1 MVKNKHLKCGLI
13 GNPLGHSY
21 SPRIHAQLVEYLPKD
36 YDYSLFPME
45 EAEVGEFLRRRDFDG
60 INVTIPYKKTVM
72 PFLDEISPEA
82 QRIGS
87 VNTIIRTDD
96 GKIHGFNTDYY
107 GFSYMLDKGGIS
119 LDGKKVMILGSGGAS
134 MTARTVAADRGA
146 REIVIVSRK
155 GEDNYGNLERHYDA
169 DVIINTTPVG
179 MYPKNGV
186 SPLDGTPLEKFAKLS
201 GVVDMIFNPSK
212 TALILDAEEAGV
224 RCVSG
229 LPMLVAQ
236 AKQASEIFTGEK
248 IDEAVIDKITAQ
260 IEFDTKNIVLVGM
273 PGVGKTSNGGK
284 IAKKLNRKFIDLDEE
299 VERVSGRRIPE
310 IFEADGE
317 EYFRNLESRVLED
330 AAKESALVI
339 SCGGGAVLKKSNRR
353 SLKQNG
359 TVVFMKRDL
368 DSLPKSGRPL
378 SQKNDLRQMYEA
390 RLPYY
395 TDAADVVYE
404 MNGSPEENSSRI
416 IDILKS
422 QLN

>member
-1 MVKNKHLKCGLI
+1 MVENKHLTCGLI

-21 SPRIHAQLVEYLPKD
+21 SPRIHAELVKYLPVD

-45 EAEVGEFLRRRDFDG
+45 EDAVEGFLLRRDFDG

-72 PFLDEISPEA
+72 PYLDEISPEA
-82 QRIGS
+82 GRIGS
-87 VNTIIRTDD
+87 VNTIIRTGD
-96 GKIHGFNTDYY
+96 GKINGFNTDYY
-107 GFSYMLDKGGIS
+107 GFSYMLDKGRIE
-119 LDGKKVMILGSGGAS
+119 LDGKKVLVLGSGGAS

-146 REIVIVSRK
+146 RKIVIISRH
-155 GEDNYGNLERHYDA
+155 GDDNYSNLERHYDA

-186 SPLDGTPLEKFAKLS
+186 SPLAGTPLEKFANLS

-224 RCVSG
+224 RCISG

-236 AKQASEIFTGEK
+236 AKQASEIFTGEQ
-248 IDEAVIDKITAQ
+248 IDDSVIDKITTQ

-273 PGVGKTSNGGK
+273 PGVGKTSNGMK
-284 IAKKLNRKFIDLDEE
+284 IAKKLGRRFVDLDEE
-299 VERVSGRRIPE
+299 AERVSGRKIPE
-310 IFEADGE
+310 IFASDGE
-317 EYFRNLESRVLED
+317 EYFRDLESRVLED
-330 AAKESALVI
+330 AAKESAAVI
-339 SCGGGAVLKKSNRR
+339 SCGGGAVLRKSNRR
-353 SLKQNG
+353 SLRQNG

-368 DSLPKSGRPL
+368 DYLPKNGRPL
-378 SQKNDLRQMYEA
+378 SQKNDLRIMYES

-395 TDAADVVYE
+395 TEAADLVYE
-404 MNGSPEENSSRI
+404 MNGTPEENSSRI